1 MEHHQADTL
10 RSQGRFTFAQVPLV
24 MRKDPELQLADI
36 AVTMFVLPW
45 LDRSGVGWVAVPT
58 ISRGARLSVR
68 SVQLSLRRLEDA
80 RWFAVMPSP
89 GNRTGR
95 KFAAQWMNDEGFSML
110 CDRLGLNDE
119 TTTHRPALVYI
130 VTKVVGPIEPVQPV
144 AHKEEEPRNR
154 SSSLKTISVGDRT
167 DDFIIE
173 RAACSP
179 LSETTLTRGG
189 AGEHDDDPD
198 VRRLRR
204 TIPDL
209 YRSEIEPKPLEP
221 KLLRG
226 AVQCNA
232 RIVAKLLF
240 DEHSYKFHCGP
251 LWEIARGELSPSV
264 YLEAIDITLRDLGP
278 KDVANLGAYFKA
290 TLGNLRLRRTDEE
303 FADEWNAQHGVA

>member
-144 AHKEEEPRNR
+144 AHKEEEPR
-154 SSSLKTISVGDRT
+154 
-167 DDFIIE
+167 
-173 RAACSP
+173 
-179 LSETTLTRGG
+179 
-189 AGEHDDDPD
+189 
-198 VRRLRR
+198 
-204 TIPDL
+204 
-209 YRSEIEPKPLEP
+209 
-221 KLLRG
+221 G